1 VVCYRLDRHPPGGR
15 CLSCAQKK
23 KGCSLVGKASPE
35 KRSKA
40 DEQAPDVEE
49 IEEDEAEVVAGSSS
63 SKGKGLFS
71 FPKALKRK
79 TADRSPDSVTS
90 LKKSGQRGLTVCVQV
105 PAPPIPLDHYQQLG
119 SRSSAPSVIVE
130 DPHLPPSSSPS
141 LTSLRSHFTS
151 SSQHFETERLQILL
165 NAAQEELV
173 LTRCQYD
180 EQIARQSSQFAR
192 ERAMYLARIKEL
204 EGGMM
209 GGGGSSWK

>member
-1 VVCYRLDRHPPGGR
+1 VVCYRLDRQPPGGR

-49 IEEDEAEVVAGSSS
+49 IEEDEAEVVAASSS

-71 FPKALKRK
+71 FPKALKCK
-79 TADRSPDSVTS
+79 TSDRSPEAATS
-90 LKKSGQRGLTVCVQV
+90 LKKSGQRGLMVCVWV

-119 SRSSAPSVIVE
+119 SHPRPSPRYAVTS
-130 DPHLPPSSSPS
+130 PPRAS
-141 LTSLRSHFTS
+141 TSRPNVCRFL
-151 SSQHFETERLQILL
+151 
-165 NAAQEELV
+165 QEELV
-173 LTRCQYD
+173 LTRRQYD
-180 EQIARQSSQFAR
+180 EQLALQSSQFAR

-204 EGGMM
+204 VLRGTYKEECRTELQGCVRLWHDVRQLE
-209 GGGGSSWK
+209 SEVSN